1 MASPLR
7 RVLRRRFLAVLLFGS
22 LAAWLLLWWLE
33 RSDDQQAANYSLIEE
48 GLYMGGYVEAP
59 PPGTRAVL
67 NLCEKE
73 DPYRTEMYLWEAI
86 PDTAP
91 GPDLDWLRRQT
102 AWLAARRQ
110 AGQTTF
116 VHCRNGVS
124 RSALVV
130 TAYLMSKNH
139 WTRDQALQ
147 LVRTKR
153 PEARPNPAFLERL
166 GEWERALQEP
176 PALR

>member
-1 MASPLR
+1 MKF
-7 RVLRRRFLAVLLFGS
+7 LRRRSLGVLLLGS
-22 LAAWLLLWWLE
+22 LVAWLLLWWLG
-33 RSDDQQAANYSLIEE
+33 RSYDRQAANYALIEE
-48 GLYMGGYVEAP
+48 GLYMGGSVEAP

-73 DPYRTEMYLWEAI
+73 DPYRTESYLWEAI
-86 PDTAP
+86 ADTAP

-102 AWLAARRQ
+102 EWVAARRQ

-130 TAYLMSKNH
+130 TAYLMAKNH

-147 LVRTKR
+147 FVHTRR
-153 PEARPNPAFLERL
+153 PEARPNSAFLERL
-166 GEWERALQEP
+166 GEWERALQGP
-176 PALR
+176 GFP